1 MSEAIETGDMVTID
15 YEGRFEDGTA
25 FHAFEEGPLR
35 AEIGGGDFVKGLEDE
50 LMGMKVGEERKFKI
64 SPEDGYGVE
73 KPELIQTLEAK
84 LFEGAEIKP
93 KVGII
98 MKTPHGNCHVMEV
111 TEETIKINY
120 NHPLAGK
127 VLFYNIKIEKVEKKG
142 E

>member
-1 MSEAIETGDMVTID
+1 
-15 YEGRFEDGTA
+15 
-25 FHAFEEGPLR
+25 
-35 AEIGGGDFVKGLEDE
+35 
-50 LMGMKVGEERKFKI
+50 
-64 SPEDGYGVE
+64 
-73 KPELIQTLEAK
+73 
-84 LFEGAEIKP
+84 
-93 KVGII
+93 